1 MPISDNTMKYY
12 IKEYMNKFFKAW
24 RWKTRNLLDKNHYI
38 IGNHE
43 KNLYLYNISNNKLG
57 INRKFKVRIFARYV

>member
-1 MPISDNTMKYY
+1 M
-12 IKEYMNKFFKAW
+12 
-24 RWKTRNLLDKNHYI
+24 KTRNLLDKKNYF

-43 KNLYLYNISNNKLG
+43 KNLHLYNISNNQLD